1 MKTVRLTK
9 AAWLLL
15 QRLNQDTAMLT
26 YCTDRR
32 CSRYHFTMRG
42 RVGDLVR
49 ESTLN
54 ALDSG
59 GLLRR
64 SNTNTPAYLINDKGR
79 QMLRER
85 MTDAEFMEEVNA
97 K

>member
-1 MKTVRLTK
+1 MSVRLTK

-15 QRLNQDTAMLT
+15 QRLNQETAMLA

-32 CSRYHFTMRG
+32 CNRYHFTLRG
-42 RVGDLVR
+42 CAGDLVR
-49 ESTLN
+49 ESTLD

-64 SNTNTPAYLINDKGR
+64 SGADAPAYAINDKGR
-79 QMLRER
+79 QMLKER
-85 MTDAEFMEEVNA
+85 MTDVEFMEEIKA
-97 K
+97 